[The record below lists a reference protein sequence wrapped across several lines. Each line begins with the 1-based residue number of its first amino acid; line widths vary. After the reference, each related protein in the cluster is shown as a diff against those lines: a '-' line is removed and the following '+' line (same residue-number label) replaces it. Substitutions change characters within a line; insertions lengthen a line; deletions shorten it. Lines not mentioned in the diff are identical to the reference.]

1 MNIWVVVAVLLF
13 LLFAGFLAAVALRR
27 QRPPPPVP
35 AAEPEEQDASTIA
48 RHELLEQR
56 GTELLQRRV
65 DLDARRGTLGGNTEV
80 YEAFERLEA
89 DLRAGTISESE
100 FEQEKVR
107 LLGG

>member
-1 MNIWVVVAVLLF
+1 MVIVVLVFLVL
-13 LLFAGFLAAVALRR
+13 AGALAAVALRR
-27 QRPPPPVP
+27 QKPPPRMQ
-35 AAEPEEQDASTIA
+35 AAGPEEDEASTLA

-56 GTELLQRRV
+56 GTELLHRRV
-65 DLDARRGTLGGNTEV
+65 DLDGRRGTLGGNTEL

-89 DLRAGTISESE
+89 ELRAGTISESN